1 MKKLEYITGLE
12 IYSRVI
18 RNRSKLP
25 DRIINNESEYRKVV
39 QNDKIND
46 LNLLYYNG
54 KEYLKLSEIKNFMAT
69 YKVERDILDDDEKRY
84 LKNIIRPFKK
94 QVLFIKKYDL
104 YEYEFISI
112 FIKEINGKEV
122 SIDLPSFEKGSM
134 YKNMNIKEKYYLEEL
149 GLR

>member
-39 QNDKIND
+39 QNDKIKD

>member
-12 IYSRVI
+12 IYTRVI

-25 DRIINNESEYRKVV
+25 DRIINNESEYYKVV
-39 QNDKIND
+39 DNDKIKD

-54 KEYLKLSEIKNFMAT
+54 KEYLRLSEIKNFMTT
-69 YKVERDILDDDEKRY
+69 YKIEYNILDDNEKRY
-84 LKNIIRPFKK
+84 LKNVIRPFKE

-104 YEYEFISI
+104 NGYEFICI

-122 SIDLPSFEKGSM
+122 SIDFPSFEKGSM
-134 YKNMNIKEKYYLEEL
+134 YKKY
-149 GLR
+149 GN